1 MVKKKIFF
9 CKPFINHKDS
19 CEIINRVLDTNFPN
33 EGLFTRKF
41 EKKIGKILKVKY
53 VVATTSGTVSLF
65 LALKA
70 NNINYGDE
78 VIIPNITF
86 SATAN
91 AVILAGGKPILADV
105 NPDTLLID
113 ETSLN
118 QKISKKTKFIIPVH
132 ISGRGSN
139 IKNII
144 KIAKKNSIKIIEDAA
159 EAFGSKKG
167 KKFLGTFGEAGC
179 FSFAPN
185 KIITTGQGG
194 LIVTNKK
201 EIYKNLLKLKDHG
214 RVGPTTGG
222 GEDKYISVGF
232 NFKFSN
238 LQSALGL
245 SQLKIINWRLNK
257 LKKMYIYYYKNII
270 PNQKFKIINFQ
281 LCNGEIPL
289 WTDAYC
295 EERDELIKYLKSH
308 NIICRPYWM
317 PINTSPA
324 YKQTFKD
331 LPNSKKLQDKMMW
344 LPSCLDM
351 SSAEQYKI
359 CNLINT
365 YFKKNK

>member
-1 MVKKKIFF
+1 MVKKIFF
-9 CKPFINHKDS
+9 SKPFINRKDCS
-19 CEIINRVLDTNFPN
+19 RIINRVLDSNFPN
-33 EGLFTRKF
+33 EGIFTREF
-41 EKKIGKILKVKY
+41 EKRITKILKVKY
-53 VVATTSGTVSLF
+53 AVATTSGTVSLF

-118 QKISKKTKFIIPVH
+118 KKISKKTKFIIPVH
-132 ISGRGSN
+132 VSGRGSN

-144 KIAKKNSIKIIEDAA
+144 KIGKKNSIKIIEDAA
-159 EAFGSKKG
+159 ESFGSKR
-167 KKFLGTFGEAGC
+167 KKCFLGTLGEAGC

-201 EIYKNLLKLKDHG
+201 EVYKNLLKLKDQG
-214 RVGPTTGG
+214 RVGATTGG

-245 SQLKIINWRLNK
+245 SQLKNINWRLKK
-257 LKKMYIYYYKNII
+257 LKKNHEYYCNNIN
-270 PNQKFKIINFQ
+270 PSHKFKIINFDIT
-281 LCNGEIPL
+281 NGEIPL

-295 EERDELIKYLKSH
+295 EDRDRLIKYLKAH
-308 NIICRPYWM
+308 NIICRPYWK
-317 PINTSPA
+317 PINTCPA
-324 YKQTFKD
+324 YKRTFKG
-331 LPNSKKLQDKMMW
+331 LSNSKKLQDKMMW
-344 LPSCLDM
+344 LPSCLDI
-351 SSAEQYKI
+351 STAEQAKV
-359 CNLINT
+359 CNLINA
-365 YFKKNK
+365 YFKKKK